1 VISALR
7 VKLFFDGQPTTG
19 TTACQPC
26 SSMAEGRPPARMPNE
41 NASPPS
47 RSPWGRPR
55 YHHTGIGTL
64 TFDVNVGSSSSSSL
78 SKQGSAV
85 VSAVTAGTK
94 PAIAEVRALAAA
106 RVRLL
111 RALAL
116 TPMVIVRVV

>member
-1 VISALR
+1 MPVRHR
-7 VKLFFDGQPTTG
+7 VHLGGAPG
-19 TTACQPC
+19 TTT
-26 SSMAEGRPPARMPNE
+26 PA
-41 NASPPS
+41 
-47 RSPWGRPR
+47 PR
-55 YHHTGIGTL
+55 YQHTGIGTL